1 MILLLDVR
9 QPLAAVAA
17 ECIGIPQLGA
27 AVGAVAQGPLRSG
40 RVPGLLGLAAEALIQ
55 RARLLLAVHDVEGGV
70 PFFARGVLEIVDGLD
85 DAHDNEQHAED
96 GEGDGRPHGGGGYG
110 PEDAEDHSDDGA
122 EGSHG

>member
-1 MILLLDVR
+1 MYRNPPAWRRSRGSSAGAPPVR
-9 QPLAAVAA
+9 T
-17 ECIGIPQLGA
+17 C
-27 AVGAVAQGPLRSG
+27 
-40 RVPGLLGLAAEALIQ
+40 PGLLGLAAEALIQ

-96 GEGDGRPHGGGGYG
+96 GEGDGRPHGGDGYG